1 MHPSAAGIMRTR
13 PALHTTL
20 LATALLLASAASAAQ
35 EVADLVI
42 HNAKITT
49 QTGAITRPSAVA
61 IRGEHILDT
70 GTDAEMLALRGEQT
84 VVVDAQGRRLIPG
97 LNDSHMHPTR
107 EARYYSA
114 ELRWDGVPTLAKA
127 LDMVREA
134 AEVTPKGQW
143 VRVVG
148 GWSPHQ
154 FAERRMPSPE
164 ELTAAAPDTPVFVLH
179 LYTSGI
185 YNQRGLEVAGID
197 ADSVPPDGSTIEK
210 NAEGQPSGRILATP
224 RPTILYQAVAGLGEL
239 SPQEQISSARHFYR
253 ELNRFGLTSVIDA
266 GGGGH
271 AYPEQ
276 YQTSFELARSEGL
289 PIRISYHLF
298 AQQAGRELQD
308 YEKWIAGS
316 RLDYNV
322 DAHHGHGFVLEGAG
336 ENLVGSAGDFENFRA
351 ERPALGETWREDLTA
366 TVRILVQNRWPIRI
380 HATYDETIDRILQVF
395 EVVDREEKAA
405 GRAGFEGLRWA
416 IDHAETVQPAQLARI
431 KALGGGIMVQNRM
444 AFAGEDFA
452 ERYGADAAGRAP
464 PIGAIIEA
472 GIPLAAGTD
481 GTRVSSYNPWIA
493 LYWLVTGKS
502 VGGTQLLSPENRV
515 SRQQA
520 LELYTL
526 GSAWFSGEETL
537 KGRIAPGQYADLALL
552 SADYFSV
559 PDEQIRHIESVLTVT
574 GGDVVY
580 AAGGYAP
587 LAPTLDPILP
597 AWSPVRLFGGYH
609 NPARD

>member
-1 MHPSAAGIMRTR
+1 
-13 PALHTTL
+13 
-20 LATALLLASAASAAQ
+20 
-35 EVADLVI
+35 
-42 HNAKITT
+42 
-49 QTGAITRPSAVA
+49 
-61 IRGEHILDT
+61 
-70 GTDAEMLALRGEQT
+70 
-84 VVVDAQGRRLIPG
+84 
-97 LNDSHMHPTR
+97 
-107 EARYYSA
+107 
-114 ELRWDGVPTLAKA
+114 
-127 LDMVREA
+127 
-134 AEVTPKGQW
+134 
-143 VRVVG
+143 
-148 GWSPHQ
+148 
-154 FAERRMPSPE
+154 
-164 ELTAAAPDTPVFVLH
+164 
-179 LYTSGI
+179 
-185 YNQRGLEVAGID
+185 
-197 ADSVPPDGSTIEK
+197 
-210 NAEGQPSGRILATP
+210 
-224 RPTILYQAVAGLGEL
+224 
-239 SPQEQISSARHFYR
+239 
-253 ELNRFGLTSVIDA
+253 
-266 GGGGH
+266 
-271 AYPEQ
+271 
-276 YQTSFELARSEGL
+276 
-289 PIRISYHLF
+289 
-298 AQQAGRELQD
+298 
-308 YEKWIAGS
+308 
-316 RLDYNV
+316 
-322 DAHHGHGFVLEGAG
+322 
-336 ENLVGSAGDFENFRA
+336 
-351 ERPALGETWREDLTA
+351 
-366 TVRILVQNRWPIRI
+366 
-380 HATYDETIDRILQVF
+380 
-395 EVVDREEKAA
+395 
-405 GRAGFEGLRWA
+405 
-416 IDHAETVQPAQLARI
+416 
-431 KALGGGIMVQNRM
+431 MVQNRM